1 MSITRI
7 LCGALMKSPH
17 ILTDGKSKKATL
29 CQKKNTLSD
38 VLYIYYGKIFSKCI
52 ILPGYLKT
60 VCNDIFD
67 LYSTH
72 KYFEQTS
79 NQNIAIHAGK
89 GFPSFSFRKQQ
100 ANNEQTQQTNISP
113 QLRTLHTLVCSF
125 GGLVW
130 YDFISRSNI
139 QKV

>member
-1 MSITRI
+1 MRRTDEISSYTYRWQIE
-7 LCGALMKSPH
+7 KSDTLPKKEHPFGCSLH
-17 ILTDGKSKKATL
+17 ILWE
-29 CQKKNTLSD
+29 
-38 VLYIYYGKIFSKCI
+38 IISKCI